1 MVSGALTFQ
10 TAADAR
16 NAGVQAIESVESS
29 EIQVDCGGVTES
41 DSAGL
46 AVLLDW
52 LALARSRKVPL
63 RFVGLPDRLFAI
75 SQISEIEG
83 LLAPQRSLGR

>member
-1 MVSGALTFQ
+1 M
-10 TAADAR
+10 
-16 NAGVQAIESVESS
+16 ESS

-75 SQISEIEG
+75 AQISEIEG